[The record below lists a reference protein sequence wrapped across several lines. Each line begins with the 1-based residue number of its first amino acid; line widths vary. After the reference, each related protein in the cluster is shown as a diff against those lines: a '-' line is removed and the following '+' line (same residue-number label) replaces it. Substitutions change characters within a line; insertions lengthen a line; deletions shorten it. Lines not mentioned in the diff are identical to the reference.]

1 MNWNMPY
8 GLIRSLALSAVD
20 HVSPLSDISVTTP
33 PSAGG
38 TPSPTAVAIK
48 AMEPI
53 DRAHLFVEGRHN
65 ELLRSMDKQQ
75 RVSVR
80 IQTSFLRI

>member
-8 GLIRSLALSAVD
+8 GSIRSLEPSAVD
-20 HVSPLSDISVTTP
+20 HFSPLSDISVNTP

-38 TPSPTAVAIK
+38 APSPTAVAIK

-53 DRAHLFVEGRHN
+53 GRARLFVEGRHN
-65 ELLRSMDKQQ
+65 ELLKSMDKQQ
-75 RVSVR
+75 RVSVC
-80 IQTSFLRI
+80 IQV

>member
-8 GLIRSLALSAVD
+8 GLVGSRAPSAVD
-20 HVSPLSDISVTTP
+20 HASPLSDISVNTP

-38 TPSPTAVAIK
+38 PPSPTAVAIK

-53 DRAHLFVEGRHN
+53 NRARLFVEGRHT

-75 RVSVR
+75 KMSVHLQVR
-80 IQTSFLRI
+80 WAMA

>member
-8 GLIRSLALSAVD
+8 GLIRSTAPSAVD
-20 HVSPLSDISVTTP
+20 HISPLSDISVVTP
-33 PSAGG
+33 PSTGG
-38 TPSPTAVAIK
+38 APSPTTVAIK
-48 AMEPI
+48 AMKPI
-53 DRAHLFVEGRHN
+53 DRARLFVEGRHN

-80 IQTSFLRI
+80 IQI

>member
-8 GLIRSLALSAVD
+8 GLIGSLAPSPVD
-20 HVSPLSDISVTTP
+20 HVSPFSDLSVTTP

-38 TPSPTAVAIK
+38 APSPTAVAIK
-48 AMEPI
+48 AMKPI
-53 DRAHLFVEGRHN
+53 DRARLFVGGRHN

-75 RVSVR
+75 RMSVR
-80 IQTSFLRI
+80 IQI

>member
-8 GLIRSLALSAVD
+8 GLIRSLAPSAVD
-20 HVSPLSDISVTTP
+20 HVSPLSDMSVNTP

-38 TPSPTAVAIK
+38 APSPTAVAIN
-48 AMEPI
+48 AMKPI
-53 DRAHLFVEGRHN
+53 DRARLFLEGRHN

-80 IQTSFLRI
+80 IQTQ

>member
-8 GLIRSLALSAVD
+8 GLIRSSAPSAVD

-38 TPSPTAVAIK
+38 APSPTAVAIN
-48 AMEPI
+48 AMKPI
-53 DRAHLFVEGRHN
+53 ERAWLFVEGRHH
-65 ELLRSMDKQQ
+65 ELLKSMDKQQ

-80 IQTSFLRI
+80 IQT

>member
-8 GLIRSLALSAVD
+8 GTIRSLAPSAVD
-20 HVSPLSDISVTTP
+20 HTSPLSDINVTTP
-33 PSAGG
+33 PYAGG
-38 TPSPTAVAIK
+38 APSPTAVAIK

-53 DRAHLFVEGRHN
+53 NRARLFVEGRHT

-75 RVSVR
+75 RMSVHLQ
-80 IQTSFLRI
+80 I